1 LTFNQIAV
9 IYRLQGR
16 YSESEQLHLES
27 LAMTTNLLGEQ
38 HPFLAAIFNN
48 LAALYH
54 AQFKYQ
60 EAESLLLSALAIV
73 KTAFGDEH
81 PQVASND
88 E

>member
-1 LTFNQIAV
+1 
-9 IYRLQGR
+9 
-16 YSESEQLHLES
+16 
-27 LAMTTNLLGEQ
+27 MTTNLLGEQ

-81 PQVASND
+81 PQVASTMNNLAVIYD
-88 E
+88 FQKGVINKQKNSI